1 MPTITPVLNNAIDG
15 VPRVI
20 WQGAATGDTFEPF
33 TLKQQYG
40 LAASVQLTGTFG
52 GATITMQVS
61 NDGTNWAT
69 ARGLDTTDITFTA
82 AGYREFSLCAA
93 YIRPLIT
100 GGSGTGLNATM
111 VLRGSHG
118 V

>member
-1 MPTITPVLNNAIDG
+1 MPTITPSLDTSIAD

-20 WQGAATGDTFEPF
+20 WQGAATGDTFLPF

-40 LAASVQLTGTFG
+40 LAASIQLTGTFG
-52 GATITMQVS
+52 GATITIQVS
-61 NDGTNWAT
+61 NDGTNWVT

-93 YIRPLIT
+93 YIRPSIA
-100 GGSGTGLNATM
+100 GGSGTGINATM
-111 VLRGSHG
+111 VLRGSSG
-118 V
+118 I